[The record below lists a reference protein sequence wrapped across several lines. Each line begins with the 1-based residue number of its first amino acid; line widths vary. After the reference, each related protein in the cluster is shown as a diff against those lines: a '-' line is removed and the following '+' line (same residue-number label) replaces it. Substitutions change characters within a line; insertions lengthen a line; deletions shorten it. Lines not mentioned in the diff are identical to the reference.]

1 MPHPKS
7 IGFAID
13 MAIRLI
19 EQHGEVLAEFGAYK
33 EGSEEAFGVVVGQKK
48 SAEARLAKMQQT
60 ISNQQQVICKMREK
74 LGVKGGVL

>member
-1 MPHPKS
+1 MSKQNDTTTAKVLS
-7 IGFAID
+7 DIGALVMQTPVKVRAD
-13 MAIRLI
+13 YI
-19 EQHGEVLAEFGAYK
+19 E
-33 EGSEEAFGVVVGQKK
+33 GVVVGQKK